1 MSERQPDIE
10 IYLKRPAFD
19 DISAWLQTHF
29 DLTAVTPQGPGN
41 LLDLSF
47 NNQSLQCL
55 IIERVAERGYASI
68 WFKQNNSPWRN
79 DLECAED
86 AHALLEV
93 ETRYSVRRWHN
104 SREERGGW
112 YRLNIGEKSIV
123 NWLA

>member
-1 MSERQPDIE
+1 MPDHQPDIG
-10 IYLKRPAFD
+10 IYLKHPAFD
-19 DISAWLQTHF
+19 DIGTWLQTHF

-79 DLECAED
+79 DLECAEE
-86 AHALLEV
+86 AHTVLEV
-93 ETRYSVRRWHN
+93 ETRCIVGGWHN
-104 SREERGGW
+104 SREERDAW
-112 YRLNIGEKSIV
+112 YRLSKGEKSIV